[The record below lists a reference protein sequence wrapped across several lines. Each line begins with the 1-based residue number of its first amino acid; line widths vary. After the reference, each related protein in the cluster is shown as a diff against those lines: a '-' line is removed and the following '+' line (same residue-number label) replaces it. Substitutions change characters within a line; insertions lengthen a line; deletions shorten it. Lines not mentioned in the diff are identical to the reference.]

1 VDRYTYYIYT
11 QIQTWLILELDLA
24 GFRRLLSFSFF
35 QPPYTYVDIDG
46 SFHVPHHH
54 SLLPK
59 TSSSQPTTPLSLL
72 FLMRTD
78 MNTSYSRIDL
88 SCRHSLSLTY
98 LIDIIFV
105 CHNPFFLSLF
115 SGYLTFFTKRGGT
128 GRRRLSH
135 PEVQNNLYFES

>member
-1 VDRYTYYIYT
+1 
-11 QIQTWLILELDLA
+11 
-24 GFRRLLSFSFF
+24 
-35 QPPYTYVDIDG
+35 
-46 SFHVPHHH
+46 
-54 SLLPK
+54 LLPK

-105 CHNPFFLSLF
+105 CHNPFSLS
-115 SGYLTFFTKRGGT
+115 FFRLLNVLHQKRRNST
-128 GRRRLSH
+128 PPPQPS
-135 PEVQNNLYFES
+135 